1 MYALM
6 ARNRPSPGRASPDK
20 ITINLPAASVYL
32 RPAFATQRRAG
43 FFMYLFF
50 CTHAVWK
57 NTATVWCY
65 KIKMRIKY
73 DTCDK
78 HSPIQ
83 ECFSS

>member
-1 MYALM
+1 
-6 ARNRPSPGRASPDK
+6 
-20 ITINLPAASVYL
+20 
-32 RPAFATQRRAG
+32 
-43 FFMYLFF
+43 MYLFF

-83 ECFSS
+83 ECFFHNYIKYNLNYFFPSLFIIFYIVLMAIATTQHIHNRQDTLQK